1 MLILNR
7 KPGQSFLLGDNI
19 QITVLSVE
27 ANGAVSL
34 GIDAPQDVL
43 ILRSELKKEA
53 VQANRDAAEAAPG
66 PLAALGA
73 ALSGKTP

>member
-27 ANGAVSL
+27 SNGTVSL

-43 ILRSELKKEA
+43 ILRSELKIEA
-53 VQANRDAAEAAPG
+53 AEANRDAADAAPG
-66 PLAALGA
+66 PVEALGA
-73 ALSGKTP
+73 ALSGKNE

>member
-1 MLILNR
+1 MLILSR

-27 ANGAVSL
+27 PNGAVSL

-53 VQANRDAAEAAPG
+53 AEANQDAADAALG
-66 PLAALGA
+66 PVEALGA
-73 ALSGKTP
+73 ALSGKNK

>member
-27 ANGAVSL
+27 SNGAVSL

-53 VQANRDAAEAAPG
+53 AEANRDAAGAAPG
-66 PLAALGA
+66 PVEALGA
-73 ALSGKTP
+73 ALSGKKE